1 MHLVESDARGVSLKH
16 LETVVLEEVR
26 VEVPVQELV
35 LALHEGDV
43 GGGDDGGVLR
53 ARALAAPREG
63 VGRVVGGGGGPDAQT
78 AQVGHGV
85 VEGEVHGEGVGGAGG
100 RHAARHL
107 VPVEHAIDGG
117 DGGGDGDA
125 VGDGVARGAGDGGRE
140 RRHEGVE
147 VHGRRLVLEVELDRQ
162 HALGALDLAARSDD
176 GAVGGGG
183 VAASGGRGGR
193 DDVAHVV
200 GEDLNAVEVGDD
212 TALVVEAGFVR
223 SHGGDSGEGLAEVL
237 GAGNGSH
244 LGSERD
250 GVPGAVVV
258 GVLRPG
264 ARRRRSHFPTR
275 ILQDGIVKRQGKLFS
290 RETQHHVLEE
300 YVTVD
305 AANLEIGTSKPGITI
320 AVLHDHSILIVGV
333 LGNAVLEG
341 LQRLAGQGN
350 TLSDSS
356 GAAFNLIGF
365 FFSVSSALL
374 DRFHIVFGVGTLQGK
389 SDSR

>member
-1 MHLVESDARGVSLKH
+1 MHLVESDARGVSLEH

-100 RHAARHL
+100 RHAAGHL

-162 HALGALDLAARSDD
+162 HALSALDLAARSDD

-183 VAASGGRGGR
+183 VAAGGGRGGR
-193 DDVAHVV
+193 DGVAHVV
-200 GEDLNAVEVGDD
+200 GEDLNTVEVGDD

-237 GAGNGSH
+237 SASNGRH

-275 ILQDGIVKRQGKLFS
+275 VLQDGIVKRQGIILMI
-290 RETQHHVLEE
+290 RVHHHVLEE
-300 YVTVD
+300 YVVVD
-305 AANLEIGTSKPGITI
+305 TAQFKPSTRIPGIAIT
-320 AVLHDHSILIVGV
+320 VFQLHGILIVGV
-333 LGNAVLEG
+333 LGHAVLEG
-341 LQRLAGQGN
+341 LRCIAFKLG
-350 TLSDSS
+350 TLEHS
-356 GAAFNLIGF
+356 GGTAPNHER
-365 FFSVSSALL
+365 FFSCIAFALL
-374 DRFHIVFGVGTLQGK
+374 GHFEIVFGVGTLQGE
-389 SDSR
+389 